1 MIIEFDLDE
10 IEATAETIL
19 SHVHSKIVLFKGP
32 MGTGKTTL
40 IKSMVKKLGSTDV
53 VSSPTFAIMNEY
65 STAETVIYHYD
76 FYRIDSPAEALD
88 FGFDEYL
95 EQKAWNLIEWPD
107 IIVGL
112 LPQEY
117 VVIEISKI
125 SDSKRELKLENIK

>member
-1 MIIEFDLDE
+1 MKIEYNLDE
-10 IEATAETIL
+10 IETTAEAIL
-19 SHVHSKIVLFKGP
+19 RHVHSKIVLFKGP

-95 EQKAWNLIEWPD
+95 EKKAWNLIEWPD

-112 LPQEY
+112 LPQEH

-125 SDSKRELKLENIK
+125 SDNKRKLKLENIN

>member
-1 MIIEFDLDE
+1 MLIEYDLDE

-65 STAETVIYHYD
+65 SAAETVIYHYD
-76 FYRIDSPAEALD
+76 FYRIDSPGEALD
-88 FGFDEYL
+88 FGFDEYV

-112 LPQEY
+112 LPQEH

-125 SDSKRELKLENIK
+125 SESKRELKLENIK

>member
-10 IEATAETIL
+10 IEATAEAIL

-65 STAETVIYHYD
+65 SAAETVIYHYD
-76 FYRIDSPAEALD
+76 FYRIDSPREALD

-112 LPQEY
+112 LPQEH